1 MRPQRSLRLEKR
13 STKSLDTLSGASG
26 EIFYDADNATLRMY
40 TTNAGQ
46 KIKMATQEW
55 VSSALG
61 VQGANI
67 EYANILGRP
76 TALSAFTND
85 TGFITSESG
94 GITSDDIVW
103 EVYPTIEDLPL
114 ASENHGMFAHVHGVG
129 KAYYA
134 HAGNWVQLADQADLD
149 NIDLTGLGVT
159 YSLSELNG
167 VLTLLS
173 SEGDSDTVNILTAGG
188 ATMTGN
194 LAFNNDIAAT
204 FGATGQLKEY

>member
-46 KIKMATQEW
+46 NIKMATQEW

-103 EVYPTIEDLPL
+103 EVYPTIEDLPEPGPPTINI
-114 ASENHGMFAHVHGVG
+114 AVG
-129 KAYYA
+129 
-134 HAGNWVQLADQADLD
+134 
-149 NIDLTGLGVT
+149 IVT
-159 YSLSELNG
+159 LFLLCSAIIFDTS
-167 VLTLLS
+167 LTLISNPLGNAPSTFSFTLS
-173 SEGDSDTVNILTAGG
+173 IAGLPVKIL
-188 ATMTGN
+188 
-194 LAFNNDIAAT
+194 
-204 FGATGQLKEY
+204 